1 MKPGGAA
8 GSASSGGEH
17 YRFDRIVVD
26 VPAHTLS
33 RDGQPHAL
41 EPKAFAVLITLL
53 RRPGE
58 LLGRDELL
66 DEVWGHRHVTPGVLT
81 RAIAQLRSAL
91 EDDVQQPRYIQTQH
105 ALGYR
110 FIGELEPEE
119 AVPAIAPANADEPM
133 QVTITA
139 GSAPSADAVAGIDGI
154 ASAVAISSGVP
165 APALPYA
172 GSERRGAHRLWHW
185 QWLFFGMLMLG
196 LVAWAWVERRPASGR
211 ALEPSI
217 AVLPFTN
224 LSNDRGNDYFAEGLA
239 VEMHD
244 ALAGVP
250 GLKVA
255 AQVSPSMVLEQ
266 GGDVKALGTLLG
278 VATLLDANVRR
289 DGQRVRINARLS
301 DCATGYTLWS
311 HSYDRQLADVFDTQ
325 VQIADEAVRSLVDV
339 LPQQREAIARRLTPT
354 RNAAAFDAY
363 LRGLK
368 QLLEKGPGDGTRDAI
383 GFFNEALSVDRK
395 FSRAQAGICR
405 AEVASFID
413 RQDADAF
420 ARAQAACERAREMDP
435 SLAEVNLAQAELHH
449 ADGEYG
455 KAVEYFARAESDPAS
470 RPAAYVGIAIMQA
483 EQGREAQALDYF
495 NRALALRPG
504 DARIHANIGYQHF
517 LAGKLPEAITS
528 YRKAVELNP
537 GNVDLWSYLGG
548 VYLTAGNVQEAER
561 ALSRSIAIKP
571 SYAALTNLGEI
582 KYMSGH
588 YAEAVELQRRAVQLD
603 PSDHLTWGNL
613 GQAQLADPAT
623 ASQAPASF
631 REAAN
636 RAQRYVEIKTDDAR
650 AVAALGWY
658 RASLGQPELAR
669 ELVVRSEALGGE
681 PGEVA
686 LYNAQTFVKLGEF
699 DQARKRIA
707 AARAAGI
714 VESRIAGNAA
724 LRGVIAVAGSVDP
737 DKTQETTPSTSNGS
751 TRGE

>member
-8 GSASSGGEH
+8 GSGSNGGEH
-17 YRFDRIVVD
+17 YRFDQIVVD

-33 RDGQPHAL
+33 RDGQAQAL
-41 EPKAFAVLITLL
+41 EPKAFAVLIALL

-110 FIGELEPEE
+110 FIGELE
-119 AVPAIAPANADEPM
+119 ADETVSATVEVDERPQPM
-133 QVTITA
+133 A
-139 GSAPSADAVAGIDGI
+139 ASDEAPLSEV
-154 ASAVAISSGVP
+154 VVENRGVP
-165 APALPYA
+165 APIPVADDASSPASPYA
-172 GSERRGAHRLWHW
+172 GNERRGMHRLWHW
-185 QWLFFGMLMLG
+185 QWLAFGALMLG
-196 LVAWAWVERRPASGR
+196 LVAWAWLERRAAPSR
-211 ALEPSI
+211 ILEPSI

-239 VEMHD
+239 AEMHD
-244 ALAGVP
+244 ALTGVP

-255 AQVSPSMVLEQ
+255 AQVSPSLVLEQ

-278 VATLLDANVRR
+278 VATVLDANVRR

-311 HSYDRQLADVFDTQ
+311 RSYDRQLADVFDTQ

-368 QLLEKGPGDGTRDAI
+368 QLLQKGSGDGAQNAI
-383 GFFNEALSVDRK
+383 GFFNEALSADGK

-405 AEVASFID
+405 AEVASFTD

-420 ARAQAACERAREMDP
+420 ARAKKACERAREMDP
-435 SLAEVNLAQAELHH
+435 GLSEVNLALAELHH

-455 KAVEYFARAESDPAS
+455 KAIEYFTKAESDPAR
-470 RPAAYVGIAIMQA
+470 RPAAYVGIAIVHAQ
-483 EQGREAQALDYF
+483 QGRETQALDYF

-504 DARIHANIGYQHF
+504 DSRVHANIGYQHY
-517 LAGKLPEAITS
+517 LAGKLPEAIDS
-528 YRKAVELNP
+528 YRRAVELRP
-537 GNVDLWSYLGG
+537 DNVDLWSYLGG
-548 VYLTAGNVQEAER
+548 VYLTAGRIPEATR
-561 ALSRSIAIKP
+561 ALTRSIAIKP

-582 KYMSGH
+582 KYQSGR

-623 ASQAPASF
+623 RGQASEAF
-631 REAAN
+631 REAAE
-636 RAQRYVEIKTDDAR
+636 RAQRYVEIKTDDAKTL
-650 AVAALGWY
+650 AALGWY
-658 RASLGQPELAR
+658 RANLGQSALAR
-669 ELVVRSEALGGE
+669 QLVIRSETLGGE

-686 LYNAQTFVKLGEF
+686 LYNAQTLVSLGEF
-699 DQARKRIA
+699 KQARKRIA

-724 LRGVIAVAGSVDP
+724 LRQIMADTSETNPG
-737 DKTQETTPSTSNGS
+737 KTQETTPSTSNGS

>member
-8 GSASSGGEH
+8 GSGSNGGEH
-17 YRFDRIVVD
+17 YRFDQIVVD

-33 RDGQPHAL
+33 RDGQAQAL
-41 EPKAFAVLITLL
+41 EPKAFAVLIALL

-110 FIGELEPEE
+110 FIGELETDETVSATVAVEVDERPQPMAASDEAPLPEVVVE
-119 AVPAIAPANADEPM
+119 NR
-133 QVTITA
+133 
-139 GSAPSADAVAGIDGI
+139 
-154 ASAVAISSGVP
+154 GVP
-165 APALPYA
+165 APIPVADDASSPASPYA
-172 GSERRGAHRLWHW
+172 GDERRGMHRLWHW
-185 QWLFFGMLMLG
+185 QWLAFGVLMLG
-196 LVAWAWVERRPASGR
+196 LVAWAWLERRAAPSR
-211 ALEPSI
+211 ILEPSI

-224 LSNDRGNDYFAEGLA
+224 LSENRSDDYFAEGLA

-244 ALAGVP
+244 ALTGVP

-311 HSYDRQLADVFDTQ
+311 RSYDRQLADVFDTQ

-368 QLLEKGPGDGTRDAI
+368 QLLQKGSGDDTRDAI
-383 GFFNEALSVDRK
+383 GFFNEALAADGK

-435 SLAEVNLAQAELHH
+435 GLAEVNLAQAELYH
-449 ADGEYG
+449 ADGEHG
-455 KAVEYFARAESDPAS
+455 KAVEYFTRAESDPAS
-470 RPAAYVGIAIMQA
+470 RPAAYVGIAITHA

-517 LAGKLPEAITS
+517 LAGKLPEAIAS
-528 YRKAVELNP
+528 YRKAVELSP
-537 GNVDLWSYLGG
+537 ENVVLWSYLGG
-548 VYLTAGNVQEAER
+548 VYLTAGQMQEAER
-561 ALSRSIAIKP
+561 ALARSIAIKP
-571 SYAALTNLGEI
+571 SYTALTNLGEI
-582 KYMSGH
+582 KYLSGR
-588 YAEAVELQRRAVQLD
+588 YAEAVELQRRALQLD

-613 GQAQLADPAT
+613 GQAQLAAPAT
-623 ASQAPASF
+623 ADQAPASF
-631 REAAN
+631 REAAD

-658 RASLGQPELAR
+658 RASLGQSGSAR
-669 ELVVRSEALGGE
+669 QLVVRSEALGGE

-686 LYNAQTFVKLGEF
+686 LYNAQTLAKLGEF

-724 LRGVIAVAGSVDP
+724 LRGVIAVAGAVDR